1 MHETLRNL
9 GIVAPLDTKTLVL
22 VIHEIGGDVAFGN
35 VPKHVVTRSGSRFC
49 LTIPK
54 EPDGFPG
61 SRAWTNH
68 HLLMGLLDAL
78 VRHGYRTDAKR
89 WERGI
94 PITGILNTWDLYC
107 ELAMPEGMFREQ
119 AGILSLEQMSD
130 YFGVPVT
137 DVEARAVQLG
147 LKQSRYKRY

>member
-1 MHETLRNL
+1 MHLTLRNL

-22 VIHEIGGDVAFGN
+22 VIHEIGGDVAFGD
-35 VPKHVVTRSGSRFC
+35 VPKHVVTRSGSRFS

-61 SRAWTNH
+61 SGAWTNH

-78 VRHGYRTDAKR
+78 VRHGYRTDRRR
-89 WERGI
+89 WDRGI
-94 PITGILNTWDLYC
+94 PLQGILNTWDIYC
-107 ELAMPEGMFREQ
+107 QLAMPEDLFREK

-147 LKQSRYKRY
+147 LRQSKYRRH